1 MRSMTGM
8 GSASVRRDGVTLRAD
23 VRSVN
28 HRFLEVVLRA
38 PLGLTAFEAQVRERV
53 AHAIERGRVSVTLD
67 MEHAGGSMEVKVND
81 PFVSAF
87 VQAARSLARRHHL
100 HGELE
105 VAQVMARPEVI
116 VTRERVL
123 PERELSA
130 LLDQTLQLALTKF
143 DAMREREGKALAKQL
158 RKRITSLHRYLREVE
173 RHAAQVPREAQR
185 KLQERL
191 ARLGA
196 ADSVDPTRLAAEVAL
211 LADRS
216 TISEECERLA
226 SHLQQ
231 FDETIRAGG
240 PAAKR
245 LGFLLQEMHREVN
258 TMGSKS
264 SSLAITNAVVR
275 MKEELE
281 NLREQIA
288 NLE

>member
-8 GSASVRRDGVTLRAD
+8 GTASVRRDGVRLRAD

-38 PLGLTAFEAQVRERV
+38 PLGLSAFEAQVRERV
-53 AHAIERGRVSVTLD
+53 AQAIERGRVSVTLE
-67 MEHAGGSMEVKVND
+67 MEQAGGNVEILVNE
-81 PFVSAF
+81 PFVRAY
-87 VQAARSLARRHHL
+87 VETARSLARKHQLR
-100 HGELE
+100 GELE
-105 VAQVMARPEVI
+105 IGQVMARPESLT
-116 VTRERVL
+116 TRERAL
-123 PERELSA
+123 PERQLTA
-130 LLDQTLQLALTKF
+130 LLDEALLAALKRF
-143 DAMREREGKALAKQL
+143 DAMRAREGKALGKQL
-158 RKRITSLHRYLREVE
+158 LKRSSALRGYLREVE
-173 RHAAQVPREAQR
+173 RHAAQVPKEAQR

-191 ARLGA
+191 ARLLA
-196 ADSVDPTRLAAEVAL
+196 ADAVDPVRLAAEVAL
-211 LADRS
+211 IADRA
-216 TISEECERLA
+216 TISEECERLE

-231 FDETIRAGG
+231 FDETLAAQG
-240 PAAKR
+240 PVAKR

-264 SSLAITNAVVR
+264 TLLAITNAVVR

>member
-1 MRSMTGM
+1 MGA
-8 GSASVRRDGVTLRAD
+8 GSARRDGVTLRAD

-38 PLGLTAFEAQVRERV
+38 PLGLAAFEGAVRERIGK
-53 AHAIERGRVSVTLD
+53 AIERGRVSVTLEMD
-67 MEHAGGSMEVKVND
+67 QAGGSVEVVVNEE
-81 PFVSAF
+81 FVRAYAKA
-87 VQAARSLARRHHL
+87 VRGVARKHRLA
-100 HGELE
+100 GEVDLG
-105 VAQVMARPEVI
+105 QVMSRPEALSV
-116 VTRERVL
+116 RERVL
-123 PERELSA
+123 PEKQLAA
-130 LLDQTLQLALTKF
+130 LLDEALEAALKKF

-158 RKRITSLHRYLREVE
+158 SKRCATLREWLREVE
-173 RHAAQVPREAQR
+173 KQAALVPREAQR

-196 ADSVDPTRLAAEVAL
+196 ADAVDPQRLAAEVAL
-211 LADRS
+211 MADRS
-216 TISEECERLA
+216 TISEECERLE

-231 FDETIRAGG
+231 FDETIAAPG
-240 PAAKR
+240 PGAKR

-264 SSLAITNAVVR
+264 TSLAITNLVVR